1 LDIEYIEEDDNVIED
16 KTETFSSRKNEI
28 KQHKEK
34 NNDNSQNDL
43 SLKEKIIN
51 A

>member
-28 KQHKEK
+28 KQLKEK
-34 NNDNSQNDL
+34 NKEDL
-43 SLKEKIIN
+43 
-51 A
+51 